1 MYPGVI
7 WTSGLFFMEEIKT
20 LLQENNEM
28 LKKLCA
34 WVDKHDSTSYQNN
47 ETFKNFIVNLIANAL
62 LNPRR

>member
-1 MYPGVI
+1 MRLL
-7 WTSGLFFMEEIKT
+7 GLFFMEEIKK

-34 WVDKHDSTSYQNN
+34 WVDKHESAKYQTN
-47 ETFKNFIVNLIANAL
+47 EDFKNFIINLIANAL